1 MKRIGWESSSKSR
14 NLSNCSALRKQAF
27 ASEREYCPWAATFS
41 PSRQRAQGVDL
52 KDSYKLHVFGALLT
66 IQNKLGLHARPA
78 AMFVRVANKHRAD
91 NWVAKDGQRV
101 NGKSILGL
109 LMLAAGKGT
118 KLMISGVG

>member
-1 MKRIGWESSSKSR
+1 M
-14 NLSNCSALRKQAF
+14 
-27 ASEREYCPWAATFS
+27 
-41 PSRQRAQGVDL
+41 DL

-118 KLMISGVG
+118 KLMISGVGDDAERAVRELELLIQSRFDEE